1 MHFYNLIKELSSDKE
16 IILFV
21 DMDGV
26 IASYD
31 VGKPL
36 DFLHKRP
43 LMTRIKELEEISKL
57 PNVDI
62 RILSICR
69 KDYQIEEKNQW
80 LDKYAP
86 YLKKE
91 NRVVISKET
100 VTNKTSPEIKTDYL
114 KNVKSNK
121 QIVLVDDDNQVLKDV
136 MNNVEGIIVYQDSE
150 MVDWLE

>member
-43 LMTRIKELEEISKL
+43 LMTRIKELEEVSKL
-57 PNVDI
+57 LNVDI
-62 RILSICR
+62 RILSICK
-69 KDYQIEEKNQW
+69 KDYQIEEKNIW

-86 YLKKE
+86 YFKKE
-91 NRVVISKET
+91 NRVIISKET
-100 VTNKTSPEIKTDYL
+100 VTNTTSPEIKTNYL
-114 KNVKSNK
+114 NSVKTDK
-121 QIVLVDDDNQVLKDV
+121 QVVLVDDDNQVLKDV
-136 MNNVEGIIVYQDSE
+136 MNNVKGIIVYQDSE
-150 MVDWLE
+150 LVD

>member
-1 MHFYNLIKELSSDKE
+1 MHFYNLIKELSRDKE

-26 IASYD
+26 IALYD
-31 VGKPL
+31 VGKPG

-43 LMTRIKELEEISKL
+43 LTTRIQELEEISKL
-57 PNVDI
+57 HNVDI

-86 YLKKE
+86 YFKKE
-91 NRVVISKET
+91 NRIIISKET
-100 VTNKTSPEIKTDYL
+100 VTNCTSPEIKANYLNSVKTD
-114 KNVKSNK
+114 K
-121 QIVLVDDDNQVLKDV
+121 QIVLVDDDNAVLKHV
-136 MNNVEGIIVYQDSE
+136 MNNVEGIIAYQDSE
-150 MVDWLE
+150 MVD

>member
-1 MHFYNLIKELSSDKE
+1 MHFYNLIKDLSSKKE

-43 LMTRIKELEEISKL
+43 LMTRIKELEDISKL

-69 KDYQIEEKNQW
+69 KDYQIEEKNIW

-86 YLKKE
+86 YFKKE
-91 NRVVISKET
+91 NRVIISKET
-100 VTNKTSPEIKTDYL
+100 VTNVTSSEIKTNYL
-114 KNVKSNK
+114 KEFKSNK
-121 QIVLVDDDNQVLKDV
+121 QVILIDDDNRVLKSV
-136 MNNVEGIIVYQDSE
+136 SENVEDVIVYQDSE
-150 MVDWLE
+150 MVD

>member
-31 VGKPL
+31 VGKPS
-36 DFLHKRP
+36 DFLDKRP
-43 LMTRIKELEEISKL
+43 LLTRINELEEVSKL

-69 KDYQIEEKNQW
+69 KDFQIEEKNQW

-86 YLKKE
+86 YFKKE
-91 NRVVISKET
+91 NRVIISKET
-100 VTNKTSPEIKTDYL
+100 VTNKTSPEIKTNYL
-114 KNVKSNK
+114 NSVKTDK
-121 QIVLVDDDNQVLKDV
+121 QVILVDDDNQVLKEV
-136 MNNVEGIIVYQDSE
+136 MNNVKDIIVYQDSE
-150 MVDWLE
+150 LVD

>member
-1 MHFYNLIKELSSDKE
+1 MHFYNLIKDLSSKKE

-31 VGKPL
+31 VVVPL

-43 LMTRIKELEEISKL
+43 LMTRIKELEDISKL
-57 PNVDI
+57 QNVDL

-69 KDYQIEEKNQW
+69 KDYQIEEKHQW

-86 YLKKE
+86 YFEKE
-91 NRVVISKET
+91 NRVIISKET
-100 VTNKTSPEIKTDYL
+100 VTNTTSEEIKANYLKDIKTD
-114 KNVKSNK
+114 K
-121 QIVLVDDDNQVLKDV
+121 QVVLIDDDNRVLKSV
-136 MNNVEGIIVYQDSE
+136 SENVEGVIVYQDSE
-150 MVDWLE
+150 MVD

>member
-43 LMTRIKELEEISKL
+43 LMTRIKELEEVSKL

-62 RILSICR
+62 RILSICK
-69 KDYQIEEKNQW
+69 KDYQIEEKNIW

-86 YLKKE
+86 YFKKE
-91 NRVVISKET
+91 NRVIISKET
-100 VTNKTSPEIKTDYL
+100 VTNTTSPEIKTNYL
-114 KNVKSNK
+114 NSVKTDK
-121 QIVLVDDDNQVLKDV
+121 QVVLVDDDNQVLKDV
-136 MNNVEGIIVYQDSE
+136 MNNVKGIIVYQDSE
-150 MVDWLE
+150 LVD